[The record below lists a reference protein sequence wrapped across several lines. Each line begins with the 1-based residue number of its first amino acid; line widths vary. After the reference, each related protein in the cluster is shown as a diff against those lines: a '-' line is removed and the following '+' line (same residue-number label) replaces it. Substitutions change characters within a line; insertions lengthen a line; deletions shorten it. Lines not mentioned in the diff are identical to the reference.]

1 MGKESEEWIN
11 HGNLAKNLFEQFC
24 ETGDGSPTPAGGSI
38 TPSASL
44 TILSPALGG
53 IEGAE

>member
-38 TPSASL
+38 TPSALL
-44 TILSPALGG
+44 TILSPALDG